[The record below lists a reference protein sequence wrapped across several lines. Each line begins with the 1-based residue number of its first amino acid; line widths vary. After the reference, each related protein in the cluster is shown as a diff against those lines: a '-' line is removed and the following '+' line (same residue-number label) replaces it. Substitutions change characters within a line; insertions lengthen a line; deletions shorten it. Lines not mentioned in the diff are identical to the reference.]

1 MNPEWAI
8 ADTLS
13 ESQKGQWDVAS
24 YLFWVPNKIDSIF
37 PKEVYM
43 DIKWLFKIKTVK
55 ISNAFSLLQSS
66 EDNIFRKEANKDS
79 Y

>member
-1 MNPEWAI
+1 MNPERAI

-13 ESQKGQWDVAS
+13 ESQKGQWDVVL
-24 YLFWVPNKIDSIF
+24 YFFGYII

-55 ISNAFSLLQSS
+55 ISNAFCLLQSS
-66 EDNIFRKEANKDS
+66 EDNIFRKKANKNS

>member
-1 MNPEWAI
+1 MNPERAI

-13 ESQKGQWDVAS
+13 ESQVLYFFG
-24 YLFWVPNKIDSIF
+24 YII

-55 ISNAFSLLQSS
+55 ISNAFCLFQSS
-66 EDNIFRKEANKDS
+66 EDNIFRKKANKNS